1 MPSNPSFFNSQ
12 NDCQIILSCYSKVSQ
27 NLLNHTSI
35 KKINSILTSIFEW
48 WMMPFFALGTFNRS
62 CHFMTV
68 FFLSVQLATTNAVVR
83 APLQSGMQFFVT
95 LSKQFLDYYCQALGF
110 MPFGLG
116 NWYSNLAAVEF
127 VKFVYRSP
135 LLTLSSWTAA
145 QSGGLELQLSLEIW
159 WLRWLSCL
167 LCKFILHALSRISG
181 SLKPML

>member
-1 MPSNPSFFNSQ
+1 MIAKSFFPATQKCRKIFLTTHPS
-12 NDCQIILSCYSKVSQ
+12 
-27 NLLNHTSI
+27 

-68 FFLSVQLATTNAVVR
+68 FLSVQLATTNAVVR

-145 QSGGLELQLSLEIW
+145 QSGGFGLELQLSLEIW